1 MTEEEKLRASTSA
14 SDAPRCGLT
23 SARCEVREGISR
35 FESENYEEQF
45 EGVKVMGSVG
55 SPSMDFAGS
64 TMCRALNSRAP
75 ATKIARLAKEQEE
88 VL

>member
-1 MTEEEKLRASTSA
+1 M
-14 SDAPRCGLT
+14 
-23 SARCEVREGISR
+23 REGISR

-55 SPSMDFAGS
+55 SPSVDFAGS

-75 ATKIARLAKEQEE
+75 ATKIARGSAKSKKKSSNRYLSSTRSRRRDNYTAIQSR
-88 VL
+88 